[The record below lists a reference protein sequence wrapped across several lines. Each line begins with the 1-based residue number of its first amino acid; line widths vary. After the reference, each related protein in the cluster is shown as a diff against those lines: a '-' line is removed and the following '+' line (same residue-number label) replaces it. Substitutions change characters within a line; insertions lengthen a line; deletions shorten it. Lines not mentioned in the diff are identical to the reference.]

1 MIGPVPLDLRVTGLC
16 HLLVKLTARVVAEWQ
31 VAHTLSVRS
40 RLKWHTHLFI
50 DRAPGSFVLIERGSK
65 LHGAM
70 GELTNTSLVTAAG
83 HARQLSRVF
92 SASALVDLARRGHSP
107 LLSSVAREA
116 IDEATRCGMTYE
128 GLFEYCHAQLWAYHR
143 CEYVYKNAIA
153 NKILLGRHSVR
164 TTRFLS
170 EFRVEECKADVVL
183 INGTSTC
190 YEIKTELD
198 GLDRLARQ
206 VQSYTRVFD
215 RTYVVTFEGCADRIE
230 GAVPEKVGVLV
241 LADDYA
247 ISTRREAAS
256 NRSDVVP
263 ASIFNSLRRD
273 EYVAILRDAL
283 GEVPD
288 VPNTRIYTE
297 CQRLF
302 CSLSPA
308 TAHDGMVRALKRRTV
323 PPPVASL
330 AETSVPSIRAALLTA
345 PLRAKDASKLTETL
359 PRAVIQ

>member
-1 MIGPVPLDLRVTGLC
+1 MRRRPDHPVPSCGS
-16 HLLVKLTARVVAEWQ
+16 AMVVDFRK
-31 VAHTLSVRS
+31 T
-40 RLKWHTHLFI
+40 
-50 DRAPGSFVLIERGSK
+50 
-65 LHGAM
+65 AM
-70 GELTNTSLVTAAG
+70 GERMNTRVATAAER
-83 HARQLSRVF
+83 ARHLVQVF

-107 LLSSVAREA
+107 LISAVAREA
-116 IDEATRCGMTYE
+116 IEESTRAGMTYAQ
-128 GLFEYCHAQLWAYHR
+128 LFEHCHAQLWAHHR

-170 EFRVEECKADVVL
+170 EFRVDECKADVVL

-215 RTYVVTFEGCADRIE
+215 RTYVVTFEACADRIE
-230 GAVPEKVGVLV
+230 RAVPNKIGILV
-241 LADDYA
+241 LTDEYA
-247 ISTRREAAS
+247 IRTRREAAS
-256 NRSDVVP
+256 NRSEVVP

-273 EYVAILRDAL
+273 EYLAILRDAL
-283 GEVPD
+283 GVVPD

-302 CSLSPA
+302 CSLAPS

-323 PPPVASL
+323 PPLVASL

-345 PLRAKDASKLTETL
+345 PLRARDASKLTETL
-359 PRAVIQ
+359 PRAVIP

>member
-1 MIGPVPLDLRVTGLC
+1 
-16 HLLVKLTARVVAEWQ
+16 
-31 VAHTLSVRS
+31 
-40 RLKWHTHLFI
+40 
-50 DRAPGSFVLIERGSK
+50 
-65 LHGAM
+65 M
-70 GELTNTSLVTAAG
+70 GELTNRPSANAAER
-83 HARQLSRVF
+83 ARQLAQVF

-107 LLSSVAREA
+107 LVSAVVREA
-116 IDEATRCGMTYE
+116 IDYSTRLGMTYAE
-128 GLFEYCHAQLWAYHR
+128 LFEYCHAQLWAHHR

-170 EFRVEECKADVVL
+170 EFRVEDCKADVVL

-215 RTYVVTFEGCADRIE
+215 RTYVVTFEGCADRIA
-230 GAVPEKVGVLV
+230 GVVPEKVGVLV
-241 LADDYA
+241 LTDGYA

-273 EYVAILRDAL
+273 EYVAILREAL
-283 GEVPD
+283 GKVPD

-302 CSLSPA
+302 CSLAPA
-308 TAHDGMVRALKRRTV
+308 TAHDGMVRALKMRTL

-330 AETSVPSIRAALLTA
+330 TETSVPSIRAALLTA
-345 PLRAKDASKLTETL
+345 PLRSKDATRLTETL
-359 PRAVIQ
+359 PRVVIQ